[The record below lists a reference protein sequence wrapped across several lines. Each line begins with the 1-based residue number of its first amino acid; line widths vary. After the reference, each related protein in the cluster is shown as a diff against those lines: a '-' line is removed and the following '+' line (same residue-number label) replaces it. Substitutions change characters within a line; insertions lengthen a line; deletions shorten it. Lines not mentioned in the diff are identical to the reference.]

1 MFGVFQYDTNTNS
14 IRKNIDETWI
24 PVNCNDIKIYFA
36 LCIVVAQ
43 VKKPKIQMNW
53 SNRVIIKTPIFRKT
67 MPLKK
72 FLQITRFF
80 HFVNNDTT
88 DEMDKLHKVKPVV
101 NYFNK
106 KFKEVYVMEE
116 NITIDKSLMKFKG
129 RMFYKQFNLS
139 KRFAIKFYKLCES
152 SSVYC
157 YNFKIYS
164 GND

>member
-1 MFGVFQYDTNTNS
+1 
-14 IRKNIDETWI
+14 
-24 PVNCNDIKIYFA
+24 
-36 LCIVVAQ
+36 
-43 VKKPKIQMNW
+43 
-53 SNRVIIKTPIFRKT
+53 
-67 MPLKK
+67 MPLKR

-88 DEMDKLHKVKPVV
+88 DEIDKLRKVKSVV

-116 NITIDKSLMKFKG
+116 NIAIDKSLMKFKE
-129 RMFYKQFNLS
+129 RMSYKQFNPS
-139 KRFAIKFYKLCES
+139 KRFAIKFYKLYES
-152 SSVYC
+152 SSAYC